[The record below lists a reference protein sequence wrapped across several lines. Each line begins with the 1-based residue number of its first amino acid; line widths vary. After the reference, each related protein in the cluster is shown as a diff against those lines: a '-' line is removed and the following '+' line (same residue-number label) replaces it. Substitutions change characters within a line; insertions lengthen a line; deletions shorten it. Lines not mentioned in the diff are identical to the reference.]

1 MAGEIRET
9 IRYIVNILS
18 ENDEVL
24 FANRLTFLSE
34 QLDIDTISRKPH
46 LFPLSQPAQK
56 LIQ

>member
-9 IRYIVNILS
+9 IRYTVNILS

-34 QLDIDTISRKPH
+34 
-46 LFPLSQPAQK
+46 
-56 LIQ
+56 